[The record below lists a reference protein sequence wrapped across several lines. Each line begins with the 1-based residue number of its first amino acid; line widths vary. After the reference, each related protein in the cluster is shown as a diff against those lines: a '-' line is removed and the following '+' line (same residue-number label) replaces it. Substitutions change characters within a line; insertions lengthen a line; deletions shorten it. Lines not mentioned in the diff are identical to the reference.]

1 MRIVMSVALVLAAQ
15 TATADPLGLNNYTR
29 LFEKNAPNL
38 EVADN
43 GDLMLKMPGQ
53 VALLRQAA
61 GPSGNYTGVDFSKSG
76 SVGCAATLYASIE
89 AIATTCEGAF
99 TAEQVDMLD
108 TYRSELLDYY
118 ADNTYPV
125 ASREGVQVAYDAYVQ
140 RLKPKAPE
148 FCAAFGG
155 DRQVFFNYMTSA
167 EMRPDFDALLSTPR
181 LPVSNPCL

>member
-1 MRIVMSVALVLAAQ
+1 MRVVTSIALILAAQ
-15 TATADPLGLNNYTR
+15 SVAADPLGLNNYTR
-29 LFEKNAPNL
+29 LFEKNAMDL

-43 GDLMLKMPGQ
+43 GDVMLKMPGQ
-53 VALLRQAA
+53 VALLRQDT
-61 GPSGNYTGVDFSKSG
+61 GTSGNFTGVDFSKSG

-89 AIATTCEGAF
+89 AIATTCEAAF
-99 TAEQVDMLD
+99 TADQVGMLD

-125 ASREGVQVAYDAYVQ
+125 ASRAGVQVAYDAYVE

-148 FCAAFGG
+148 FCESFGG
-155 DRQVFFNYMTSA
+155 DRQAFFNFMTSA
-167 EMRPDFDALLSTPR
+167 DMRPEFDALLSTPR